1 MGKSK
6 KPRITNFH
14 HLDRHKSRS
23 STAAVNSR
31 AGGAGPGG
39 PKKMKSFSR
48 VSTSA
53 PAFKDAQGSGSA
65 KEKPNSKNANAN
77 ANANAQSRPPTIPFQ
92 KRDRILLVGEG
103 DFSFALSLAVHYGC
117 KNLLATSYDAEQ
129 ALYEKYPQAKLHIEK
144 LCSRGSETSSSPS
157 KILKR
162 KREQIE
168 GFESDDRNNEEREER
183 DAKDENLNPKTQD
196 IEKRPET
203 QDAKNQVPK
212 VLFSIDAR
220 KLGSGP
226 AGGGQAI
233 RNGFPRAT
241 APLPAGKNKNH
252 RPWKD
257 AINSPQHQNHQQH
270 TGRGGPW
277 DIICFNFPHVGGL
290 STDVNR
296 QVRANQELLVSFFKA
311 CIPLLSEPVVLPTT
325 SQDGDDGDGDE
336 CDDDDD
342 DWPDSHS
349 EPSTG
354 SDIEKEEKQH
364 PRTTP
369 GQILVSLFE
378 GEPYT
383 LWNIRDLARHAGLR
397 VVTSFRFPWASY
409 PGYSHARTI
418 GEIEK
423 RNGGPGR
430 GGWRGEDREARM
442 YVFEKR
448 GAEGVGGAGAA
459 GGKKRKKG
467 GKGRGGE
474 NSDDDSD

>member
-6 KPRITNFH
+6 KPRIANFH
-14 HLDRHKSRS
+14 HHDKPKSRS
-23 STAAVNSR
+23 STAAINSGAR
-31 AGGAGPGG
+31 AGAGG
-39 PKKMKSFSR
+39 PRKMKSFSR

-53 PAFKDAQGSGSA
+53 SASKEAQGIGGA
-65 KEKPNSKNANAN
+65 REKTNSKPKNANAN
-77 ANANAQSRPPTIPFQ
+77 ANAQNRPQTIPFQ
-92 KRDRILLVGEG
+92 KGDRILLVGEG
-103 DFSFALSLAVHYGC
+103 DFSFALSLVVHHGC
-117 KNLLATSYDAEQ
+117 KNLLATSYDAEK
-129 ALYEKYPQAKLHIEK
+129 ALYEKYPQAKLHIKK
-144 LCSRGSETSSSPS
+144 LCSCGSETSSSPS
-157 KILKR
+157 RTLKR
-162 KREQIE
+162 KREE
-168 GFESDDRNNEEREER
+168 AEDFGSGESDNEEREER
-183 DAKDENLNPKTQD
+183 EAKEDDQNPKTPD
-196 IEKRPET
+196 VENRPET
-203 QDAKNQVPK
+203 QDAQTQAPK

-220 KLGSGP
+220 KLGSGV
-226 AGGGQAI
+226 AGGGKAI
-233 RNGFPRAT
+233 RNGFPRTT
-241 APLPAGKNKNH
+241 APLPASKNSNH
-252 RPWKD
+252 PPWQN
-257 AINSPQHQNHQQH
+257 ATNSPQHQNHQQH
-270 TGRGGPW
+270 TARGGPW

-311 CIPLLSEPVVLPTT
+311 CIPLLSEPVVLPTA
-325 SQDGDDGDGDE
+325 SQDGEDE
-336 CDDDDD
+336 DDDD

-349 EPSTG
+349 EPGTDNDVG
-354 SDIEKEEKQH
+354 KEAKQT

-448 GAEGVGGAGAA
+448 GAERAGGAGRAS
-459 GGKKRKKG
+459 GKKRKKS
-467 GKGRGGE
+467 GKGRGGG